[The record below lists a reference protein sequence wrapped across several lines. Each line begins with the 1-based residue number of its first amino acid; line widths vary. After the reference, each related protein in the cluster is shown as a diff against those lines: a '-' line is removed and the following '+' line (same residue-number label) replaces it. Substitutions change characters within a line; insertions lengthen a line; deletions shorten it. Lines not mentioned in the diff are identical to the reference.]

1 MRIDHIIHQ
10 KLIQEHEM
18 IRQRRVGQNRTN
30 VFRAMRRIR
39 DLPDDYASGNEDSW
53 GPGGLLPNGDEDED
67 YGEEAHELKK
77 VLDRVVRRLER
88 EGNAKR
94 LGTGH
99 HQRKRKL
106 DEQATEDDRLEPPPR
121 KRYKSIE
128 DRQPRMKARG
138 KSRGESREETLDELD
153 LDLLGESRD
162 EEQMEEELE
171 DDSGDD
177 DSDDLTEEEILDGR

>member
-18 IRQRRVGQNRTN
+18 IRQRRIGQNRTN

-53 GPGGLLPNGDEDED
+53 GPGGLFPNGDEDED

-77 VLDRVVRRLER
+77 VLDRAVRRLER
-88 EGNAKR
+88 EGNATR
-94 LGTGH
+94 LGTGYH
-99 HQRKRKL
+99 KRKRKL
-106 DEQATEDDRLEPPPR
+106 DDQATEDERLEPSSR

-128 DRQPRMKARG
+128 DRQPRMKGRG
-138 KSRGESREETLDELD
+138 KFGGESRGETLDDLD